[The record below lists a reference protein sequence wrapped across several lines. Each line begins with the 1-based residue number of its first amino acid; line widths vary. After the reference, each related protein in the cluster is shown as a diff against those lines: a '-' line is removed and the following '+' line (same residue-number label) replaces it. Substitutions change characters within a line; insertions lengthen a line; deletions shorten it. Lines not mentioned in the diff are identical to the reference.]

1 MSAGFAPGAEA
12 AAQAR
17 AAIVLDISRLAAR
30 AGMATPTGIDRVE
43 LAYAQYLIAAQRPA
57 FFVAAF
63 GWRGLVPLPRGAV
76 ERYVAAL
83 AELWREG
90 SGGRRRWR
98 ARSSALRLRLGSF
111 TRGRRSGLKQLQQAA
126 AQPVYLLVS
135 HHHLEKRRLFRTL
148 QRRYGMPFVCLIHD
162 LIPAQFPEY
171 ARPGQ
176 GERHRRRVETA
187 AAFADAMIVPSKAT
201 GEALQPY
208 LDRAGRAPP
217 VLAASFGVEAA
228 NLAPA
233 TRIAPSRPYFVC
245 LGTIEARKNH
255 LLLLNLWRDLA
266 AEHGPETPELLLI
279 GRRGWEIENTIDML
293 DRCPGLR
300 GVVRELSEISDGE
313 SGRLIKDARALLLPS
328 FAEGFG
334 FPLAEALALGTPV
347 LASSVAAMRE
357 LGAGVPEYL
366 APHDGAAW
374 RAAIRD
380 YAADPSPRRDAQ
392 LRRLAGWRPP
402 RWSDHFAAVESLIAD
417 LAREPPAGNLA
428 GR

>member
-1 MSAGFAPGAEA
+1 MSAGSPPGAA
-12 AAQAR
+12 AAAVTR
-17 AAIVLDISRLAAR
+17 PTIVLDISRLAAR
-30 AGMATPTGIDRVE
+30 AGMVTPTGIDRVE
-43 LAYAQYLIAAQRPA
+43 LAYAQYLIAVPRPA
-57 FFVAAF
+57 CFVADF
-63 GWRGLVPLPRGAV
+63 GWRGLAPLPRRAV
-76 ERYVAAL
+76 ERYVAAV

-98 ARSSALRLRLGSF
+98 VRTAALRLRLGSF
-111 TRGRRSGLKQLQQAA
+111 GRDRRAGLAQLQQAA
-126 AQPVYLLVS
+126 AKPVYLLVS

-148 QRRYGMPFVCLIHD
+148 KRRYGMSFVCLIHD

-176 GERHRRRVETA
+176 GKRHRRRVETA
-187 AAFADAMIVPSKAT
+187 ADFADAMIVPSSAT
-201 GEALQPY
+201 GEALRPY
-208 LDRAGRAPP
+208 LDRARRAPP
-217 VLAASFGVEAA
+217 VLAAPFGVEAA

-233 TRIAPSRPYFVC
+233 TRTAPSRPYFVC

-266 AEHGPETPELLLI
+266 AEHGPGTPELLLI

-300 GVVRELSEISDGE
+300 GAVRELSELSDGE
-313 SGRLIKDARALLLPS
+313 SARLIKDARALLLPS

-366 APHDGAAW
+366 APNDGTGW
-374 RAAIRD
+374 RTAILD
-380 YAADPSPRRDAQ
+380 YAADPSPRREAQ
-392 LRRLAGWRPP
+392 LRRLADWRPP
-402 RWSDHFAAVESLIAD
+402 RWIDHFAAVESLIAD
-417 LAREPPAGNLA
+417 LARPPGP
-428 GR
+428 G